1 MIHLITL
8 SISLRALI
16 LNVSY
21 VHGRGTRS
29 LNSVLHRELR
39 LEVNQRSRCS
49 VIVINL
55 TTNIDAGQKTHA
67 AHGTAV
73 QRSELQVVTLAVEVL
88 RPNVSD
94 IQA

>member
-29 LNSVLHRELR
+29 LNRVLHGELR

-55 TTNIDAGQKTHA
+55 TTNVDAGHKTLA
-67 AHGTAV
+67 ATGTAV
-73 QRSELQVVTLAVEVL
+73 HRSELQVVTLAVEVL
-88 RPNVSD
+88 RPNGSD